1 MKKILPFLLLLASA
15 LSVNA
20 QTVQCKDTTYKVSS
34 VQSGFDVNRYML
46 YEIVD
51 TRDST
56 IYKTQCGKPC
66 QIGIHKPHKVVSSV
80 IQLPVYDSVPH
91 YDTVHWTITVT
102 IDSPGTK
109 CDTIPDTL
117 LTCYGLWGNG
127 DNITQKNIDALKP
140 YIKGWNDR
148 IAWKDFNP
156 APGVYNW
163 PVIDDA
169 FDLLEKNNLAIG
181 FMIYVGD
188 NSPDFIYTAP
198 YNVPKVLTS
207 TGQTFPFYND
217 VTYNQLVQRMWLDVA
232 DHIKNRKITFWMS
245 AEGSTGDEGSNGAG
259 YKGTPVNP
267 AYEISNLAWSDYR
280 RSIWTYLKS
289 ITGIQLMINPGNKD
303 RYGDV
308 NWAKI
313 NIPGCWFKYGNA
325 GHQFNLDGEL
335 SQITDNWQFISNDN
349 KYRARTELENID
361 VNDPTYN
368 GACAT
373 QQGFLALASN
383 VDVFCIAAQRS
394 DYITGLKYFNDFAGL
409 RSATNTTKAFVY
421 MSGGFDSTKH
431 TAAELTAY
439 KAAGA
444 TTGVGFWYDDIGAD
458 IMEGNYQ
465 RFMTMAG
472 TSIPRFRIK
481 STGFGRYGKVLQD
494 ATFTLDPALKTPSKI
509 NVVIYDEAG
518 DITING
524 IKFSGTNTKQERTLT
539 VPFNGRSFKITG
551 SLTTFL
557 VSTE

>member
-1 MKKILPFLLLLASA
+1 MKKILLLLLLFASA
-15 LSVNA
+15 FCSA
-20 QTVQCKDTTYKVSS
+20 QTIECHLDSIPVLYSYQIDDTSWYKS
-34 VQSGFDVNRYML
+34 
-46 YEIVD
+46 YEIVG
-51 TRDST
+51 TKDSVL
-56 IYKTQCGKPC
+56 YKIQCGKPC
-66 QIGIHKPHKVVSSV
+66 QAGVPKHRAHEV
-80 IQLPVYDSVPH
+80 IDKIIQIPVYDSVQK
-91 YDTVHWTITVT
+91 YTVGKLTITSSY
-102 IDSPGTK
+102 DSFFTK
-109 CDTIPDTL
+109 CDTIPNVL
-117 LTCYGLWGNG
+117 LSCYGLWGNG
-127 DNITQKNIDALKP
+127 DGISQKNIDALKG
-140 YIKGWNDR
+140 IKGWNDR

-163 PVIDDA
+163 AVIDDA

-188 NSPDFIYTAP
+188 NSPDWIYTAP

-217 VTYNQLVQRMWLDVA
+217 VTYNQLVQRMWFDVA

-267 AYEISNLAWSDYR
+267 AYEISNLAWSGYR

-335 SQITDNWQFISNDN
+335 TQITDNWQFISNDN
-349 KYRARTELENID
+349 TYRARTELEHVD
-361 VNDPTYN
+361 VDDLTYN

-373 QQGFLALASN
+373 QQGFLGLVSN
-383 VDVFCIAAQRS
+383 VDMFCISARRS
-394 DYITGLKYFNDFAGL
+394 DYLTGLKYFNDFAGL
-409 RSATNTTKAFVY
+409 RSAASTTKAFVY

-465 RFMTMAG
+465 RFMTMTG
-472 TSIPRFRIK
+472 TTIPKFRIK

-494 ATFTLDPALKTPSKI
+494 ATFTLNNSLKQPTKI

-524 IKFSGTNTKQERTLT
+524 IKFTGTNTKQERTLS
-539 VPFNGRSFKITG
+539 VPFNGRSFKIAG
-551 SLTTFL
+551 SLITFL